1 MENGKE
7 LTQKD
12 LKTIVIILRTVAD
25 MKVLSDAESEKY
37 GELNLRSIA
46 DRAMWT
52 LINGIQFKE

>member
-25 MKVLSDAESEKY
+25 MKVLSDADSEKY

-52 LINGIQFKE
+52 LINGIQIKE